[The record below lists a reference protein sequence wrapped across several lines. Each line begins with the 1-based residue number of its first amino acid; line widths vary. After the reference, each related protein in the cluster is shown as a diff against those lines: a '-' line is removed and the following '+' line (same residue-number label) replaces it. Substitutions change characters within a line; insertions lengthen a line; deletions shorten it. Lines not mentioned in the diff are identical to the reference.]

1 MKQYMKDWIMGKFR
15 IYLVL
20 AAAGAVFALPANEP
34 EDTLNRYFSFF
45 NPGNPGGLEEFRSC
59 FVPESRERIRTVPSA
74 ETRNSA
80 PVGQVRIM
88 DELRSSRRYEIRY
101 RLENRRGTGFLVLEN
116 RSGTW
121 LINPELS
128 NSLRSSTE
136 IPKDMAFPVPP
147 NQQNPVPQPM
157 PAPEPAPKQ
166 PMIPSGWQPGPSP
179 EWHVDYRTAAER
191 AAAERKNL
199 YVLRTGPDWCGP
211 CRRLEQEVFQ
221 TEEFKEYASKHLVLL
236 YLNVPRRSPLPQEQ
250 QRHNQEIKTKF
261 GFGGGVPS
269 AVLLSPDGQ
278 IIGRQLGYGSPS
290 AYMEFLRTGKTA
302 RRQRPTPP
310 KPVQPA
316 APKTDRPAPP
326 AVSGPPTHWFKGP
339 DSSWQIF
346 FPKALEDAGKR
357 GKKIFVLNTGSDWCG
372 WCVKL
377 KKDVLSQREF
387 KRFAQKNLILVYLD
401 SPHKRVMPADQTRHN
416 QEVKTRLGFG
426 GGVPAVIILDE
437 NGQVIAKQNGYRP
450 LKDFMKFLKKA
461 VKK

>member
-1 MKQYMKDWIMGKFR
+1 MKKLR

-34 EDTLNRYFSFF
+34 GDTLNRYFSFF

-59 FVPESRERIRTVPSA
+59 FVPESRERIQSVPSA
-74 ETRNSA
+74 VTRNSA

-88 DELRSSRRYEIRY
+88 DELKSSRRYEIRY
-101 RLENRRGTGFLVLEN
+101 RLEHRQGTGFLVLEN

-128 NSLRSSTE
+128 NSQRSSAE
-136 IPKDMAFPVPP
+136 IPKNMTFPVPL
-147 NQQNPVPQPM
+147 NQQNPVPQPL
-157 PAPEPAPKQ
+157 PEPEPAPKQ
-166 PMIPSGWQPGPSP
+166 PMIPSGWKPGPSP
-179 EWHVDYRTAAER
+179 EWHVNYRTAAER

-211 CRRLEQEVFQ
+211 CRRLEKEVLQ
-221 TEEFKEYASKHLVLL
+221 SGEFKEYASRHLVLL
-236 YLNVPRRSPLPQEQ
+236 YLDVPRRSPLPQEQ
-250 QRHNQEIKTKF
+250 QRHHQEIKSKL

-269 AVLLSPDGQ
+269 AVLLNPDGQ

-302 RRQRPTPP
+302 RRQRPPVQ
-310 KPVQPA
+310 KPVQIA
-316 APKTDRPAPP
+316 AKKTVRPGSAAVGEAP
-326 AVSGPPTHWFKGP
+326 GHWFKGP
-339 DSSWQIF
+339 DSSWQIY

-357 GKKIFVLNTGSDWCG
+357 GKKILVLNTGSDWCG
-372 WCVKL
+372 WCIKL
-377 KKDVLSQREF
+377 KKDVLSQKEF

-401 SPHKRVMPADQTRHN
+401 SPHKRVMPADQKRHN
-416 QEVKTRLGFG
+416 QEVKKQLRFG
-426 GGVPAVIILDE
+426 GGVPAVVILDE
-437 NGQVIAKQNGYRP
+437 NGQVIAKQSGYRP
-450 LKDFMKFLKKA
+450 LKDFMKFLKNA